1 MTLLPEADRV
11 AAVELTTVERIRNA
25 ALRMVAVQG
34 VSGTSLRA
42 VAAAAGVSL
51 GLVQHH
57 FATKAGLIK
66 AVDDYVLELV
76 TTAMAQPLPEPPAD
90 SVAESEVG

>member
-11 AAVELTTVERIRNA
+11 GAEELTTVERIRNA
-25 ALRMVAVQG
+25 ALQIVAIQG

-66 AVDDYVLELV
+66 AVDDYVLRGGD
-76 TTAMAQPLPEPPAD
+76 QPDHAAGSRHRIGLGCRD
-90 SVAESEVG
+90 Q